1 MLLSKFSVGV
11 GDRFGREAHA
21 QLAAF
26 AEAKRSG
33 AELAVVWNKSF
44 REHSITHTKPESVR
58 EAAERAVAAAG
69 WTGPFHVDAD
79 HINLK
84 SVDLFVGSCDFFTID
99 VAEFIGAEASPGEI
113 EAFVAAHRPYLG
125 ELAIP
130 ALSEPVSVSEAS
142 LRAVA
147 ARYLRAVQEAGR
159 IYRRVAALK
168 PPDAFI
174 VEISM
179 DETDVPQSP
188 GELAFILSSVAREG
202 IPLQTIA
209 PRFSGRFNK
218 GVDYVGDA
226 ERFGRE
232 LSDDMAVI
240 AWAIREFGMTESL
253 KLSVHSGSDKF
264 SLYPR
269 IRDAMRKHDAGIH
282 LKTAGTTWLEE
293 LIGLAEGNAAG
304 LAVAKEVYRRA
315 RGRLDELT
323 APYASVIDIDA
334 GRLPPIEAVER
345 WTGAQYA
352 AALRHDPE
360 NPSFNPDFRQLLHVA
375 YKAAVELGDSYLNAL
390 EENRESV
397 GRNVTFNL
405 LERHLRPLF
414 L

>member
-11 GDRFGREAHA
+11 GDRFGRESHA

-26 AEAKRSG
+26 VEAKRSG

-58 EAAERAVAAAG
+58 AAAERAVAATG

-84 SVDLFVGSCDFFTID
+84 SVDLFVDSCDFFTID

-113 EAFVAAHRPYLG
+113 EAFVSAHRSYLG
-125 ELAIP
+125 ELEIP
-130 ALSEPVSVSEAS
+130 ALSEPVTVSEAS

-147 ARYLRAVQEAGR
+147 GRYLRAVQEAGR

-168 PPDAFI
+168 APDAFI

-188 GELAFILSSVAREG
+188 AELAFILSAAAREG

-218 GVDYVGDA
+218 GVDYVGDVG
-226 ERFGRE
+226 RFGRE

-240 AWAIREFGMTESL
+240 SWAIREFGMTESL

-264 SLYPR
+264 SLYPV
-269 IRDAMRKHDAGIH
+269 ITSYSIH
-282 LKTAGTTWLEE
+282 YTKLYDVFK
-293 LIGLAEGNAAG
+293 
-304 LAVAKEVYRRA
+304 
-315 RGRLDELT
+315 
-323 APYASVIDIDA
+323 
-334 GRLPPIEAVER
+334 
-345 WTGAQYA
+345 
-352 AALRHDPE
+352 
-360 NPSFNPDFRQLLHVA
+360 
-375 YKAAVELGDSYLNAL
+375 
-390 EENRESV
+390 
-397 GRNVTFNL
+397 
-405 LERHLRPLF
+405 
-414 L
+414 